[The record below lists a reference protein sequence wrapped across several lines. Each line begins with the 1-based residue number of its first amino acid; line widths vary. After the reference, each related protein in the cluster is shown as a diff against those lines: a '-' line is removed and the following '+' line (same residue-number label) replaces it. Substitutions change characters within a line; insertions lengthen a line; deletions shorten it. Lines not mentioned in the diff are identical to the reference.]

1 MNPRIMLAHMKAAQ
15 AYADL
20 SYAKRR
26 KVGCVVVKDDT
37 IVAIGYNGTP
47 EGWDNAC
54 EGADGKTL
62 PEVIHAVQ
70 NAMDKLMRSTSSS
83 VGASVFVTTAPCFT
97 CAMRLYGAR
106 VSGVYYRDVYRSE
119 EGLAFLAKVG
129 IKTERI
135 GHEALLEN
143 SDDSGNRLGS

>member
-1 MNPRIMLAHMKAAQ
+1 MNPRIMQAHMKAAE
-15 AYADL
+15 AYAQL
-20 SYAKRR
+20 SYAERR

-62 PEVIHAVQ
+62 PEVIHAEQ
-70 NAMDKLMRSTSSS
+70 NAMDKLMRSAVSS
-83 VGASVFVTTAPCFT
+83 VGADVFVTTAPCFN

-106 VSGVYYRDVYRSE
+106 VGSVYYRDTYRSE
-119 EGLAFLAKVG
+119 DGLAFLARVG
-129 IKTERI
+129 IKTQRI
-135 GHEALLEN
+135 
-143 SDDSGNRLGS
+143 